1 MNWPLLLSLS
11 LTPGPCISP
20 SSQVGALCVMD
31 TEPRDASQFTDVDRG
46 ILLDL
51 AAAVSTVL
59 REKEEAHARSN
70 EMVRGSFHP

>member
-1 MNWPLLLSLS
+1 
-11 LTPGPCISP
+11 
-20 SSQVGALCVMD
+20 MD

-70 EMVRGSFHP
+70 EMVRDSFQSPQLASFQPSHHLCTVLAPPLRGRWRR

>member
-1 MNWPLLLSLS
+1 
-11 LTPGPCISP
+11 
-20 SSQVGALCVMD
+20 MD

-70 EMVRGSFHP
+70 EMVRDPLAPSWPVFSLLTTYAPCSRLP

>member
-1 MNWPLLLSLS
+1 M
-11 LTPGPCISP
+11 
-20 SSQVGALCVMD
+20 GALCVMD